1 MRRYWWL
8 VGLGIAAVIVLLL
21 APLASP
27 DPDGLERV
35 AEDHGFL
42 AQAQDALYSIMPD
55 YSVPGLD
62 DPTVTTIAAGLV
74 GVLIVFLVV
83 WGIGALLTRRRT
95 RASDRSPT

>member
-1 MRRYWWL
+1 MRRSWWL

-42 AQAQDALYSIMPD
+42 AQAQGALYSIMPD

-83 WGIGALLTRRRT
+83 WGIGALLMRRRT
-95 RASDRSPT
+95 RASDHSST

>member
-8 VGLGIAAVIVLLL
+8 VGLGIAGLIVLLL

-42 AQAQDALYSIMPD
+42 AQAQDALYSILPD

-62 DPTVTTIAAGLV
+62 DPAITTIVAGLV
-74 GVLIVFLVV
+74 GVVIVFGLM
-83 WGIGALLTRRRT
+83 WGLGMLLSRRR
-95 RASDRSPT
+95 RSIDRETP